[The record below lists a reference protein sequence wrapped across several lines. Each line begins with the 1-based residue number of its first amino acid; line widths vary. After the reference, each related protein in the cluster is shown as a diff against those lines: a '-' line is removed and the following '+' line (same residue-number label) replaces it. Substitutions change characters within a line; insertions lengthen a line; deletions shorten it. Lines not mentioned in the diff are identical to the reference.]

1 MLDPEAFHDFEH
13 MGWEAI
19 PDKYHQ
25 AFGQLTSQAITS
37 LLDAVD
43 AKRGVKFLDIA
54 SGPGYVAAAAAK
66 RGAIVLGVDFSATMV
81 AHARELH
88 PGIDFRE
95 GNAEQLPLGNGL
107 FDAAAMNFGILH
119 LGKPDQALIEACRV
133 LRPGGRF
140 AFSVWAKPE
149 ETLGFGIV
157 LRAVETFGEPRV
169 GLPEGPPFFRY
180 SDSEESVRALLAAGF
195 EAPSVTKVAQV
206 WRLPAADGLFEA
218 MRDSTVRTAGLL
230 RAQKP
235 VVLDSIRAA
244 LRTKTAKYTKGNV
257 VELPM
262 PALIAAAI
270 KPKRS

>member
-19 PDKYHQ
+19 PDQYHQ

-107 FDAAAMNFGILH
+107 FDAAVMNFGILH

-195 EAPSVTKVAQV
+195 EAPSVTKAAQV

-235 VVLDSIRAA
+235 VVLDRIRDA
-244 LRTKTAKYTKGNV
+244 LRTETAKYTKGNV

-262 PALIAAAI
+262 PALIAAAS
-270 KPKRS
+270 KPKRT